1 VPAWLQII
9 NGKTE
14 MYQIQFAVLYDDN
27 TFPIMFSGGWLKEE
41 KWQPLSFRS
50 LAFCE
55 NTIAVIFAD
64 AAAVNFPS

>member
-1 VPAWLQII
+1 
-9 NGKTE
+9 